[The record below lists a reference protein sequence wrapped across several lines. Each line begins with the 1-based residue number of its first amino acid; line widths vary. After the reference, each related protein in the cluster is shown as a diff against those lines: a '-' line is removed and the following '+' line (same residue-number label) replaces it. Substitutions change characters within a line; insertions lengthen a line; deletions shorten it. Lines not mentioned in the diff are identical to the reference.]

1 MRLPNGYG
9 SVIKLKGKR
18 RKPYA
23 VRTSEI
29 AEFVEIDAPKD
40 PPSNIRRELN
50 RYNFKWKRKAQI
62 WVAISSDAICEFAET
77 LMQEE
82 GYEYSIAYR
91 QTFKYLEYFAKQEH
105 AYAFLSEL
113 NNADVVAEH
122 IKYAETPTFAEMYGK
137 WKNYRKALPDKIS
150 SNTWRNYE
158 IAFNHLSICTTRNL
172 MPYEL
177 MRSRSVS
184 TNGPVNQTLLSL
196 ISARFLTIYTSM
208 P

>member
-50 RYNFKWKRKAQI
+50 RYNFKWKRKAQM
-62 WVAISSDAICEFAET
+62 WAAISSDAICEFAET

-91 QTFKYLEYFAKQEH
+91 QTFKYLEYLHQTHNGSQHEKQCH
-105 AYAFLSEL
+105 
-113 NNADVVAEH
+113 
-122 IKYAETPTFAEMYGK
+122 KG
-137 WKNYRKALPDKIS
+137 
-150 SNTWRNYE
+150 
-158 IAFNHLSICTTRNL
+158 
-172 MPYEL
+172 
-177 MRSRSVS
+177 SVH
-184 TNGPVNQTLLSL
+184 T
-196 ISARFLTIYTSM
+196 
-208 P
+208 